1 MVLRWHLTAT
11 SQLEAKLS
19 KCLLTTKRLESSNI
33 LKMPTIQNPQEKLK
47 RDNYRQR
54 RMLAQRSTD
63 FYKPGS
69 AQTTEK
75 TDVSRAREI
84 QSINSDIQEIRN
96 KNFVRTRLA
105 NYEAGRVRHSSNYLR
120 LRPSLQ
126 ETIKV
131 FYKLKATDCENIIR
145 LFVEAES
152 AAPLSTS
159 EAATLENVKKIREL
173 QDIRHQDNV
182 RQRELKNRL
191 RLIKKEERLGK

>member
-1 MVLRWHLTAT
+1 
-11 SQLEAKLS
+11 
-19 KCLLTTKRLESSNI
+19 
-33 LKMPTIQNPQEKLK
+33 MPTIQNPQEKLK

-63 FYKPGS
+63 FYKVDS
-69 AQTTEK
+69 AQTPEK
-75 TDVSRAREI
+75 TDVSRAKEV
-84 QSINSDIQEIRN
+84 QSINSGIQEIRN

-105 NYEAGRVRHSSNYLR
+105 NYEAGRVRHSSNYRR

-131 FYKLKATDCENIIR
+131 FYKLKPSDCKNIIM
-145 LFVEAES
+145 LFEEARR

-173 QDIRHQDNV
+173 QDIRHQDNL
-182 RQRELKNRL
+182 RRAELQNKL